1 MFNKSDVETRHINIY
16 KIEPSS
22 LSIRV
27 SVPTSTGTFTQTQPQ
42 SQIPR
47 RSLDLS
53 LRLTETRLISH

>member
-27 SVPTSTGTFTQTQPQ
+27 SVPVVACNEVKVIRYTT
-42 SQIPR
+42 
-47 RSLDLS
+47 
-53 LRLTETRLISH
+53 